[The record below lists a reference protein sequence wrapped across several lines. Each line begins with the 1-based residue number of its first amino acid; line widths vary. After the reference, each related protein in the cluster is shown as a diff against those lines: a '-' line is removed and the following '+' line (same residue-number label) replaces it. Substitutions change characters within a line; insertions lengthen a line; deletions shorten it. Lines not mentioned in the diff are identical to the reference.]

1 MIREV
6 TDVGLA
12 VRDIERATAD
22 ISHKLMVSPT
32 PILDQSDPP
41 ILARTSLMRIANI
54 RIAVIQSLAEGSPV
68 DRFIA
73 KRGEGLFSVVC
84 RVDNLEET
92 SNLLRERGVRLVAG
106 EPYVLEDPTES
117 HASLRIDGR
126 TYRSALFNWTHP
138 KDLHGLA
145 LELVEF
151 RE

>member
-12 VRDIERATAD
+12 VLDIERATAD
-22 ISHKLMVSPT
+22 IAHKLMVKPT
-32 PILDQSDPP
+32 PILDQTDPP
-41 ILARTSLMRIANI
+41 ILARTSLVRIANV
-54 RIAVIQSLAEGSPV
+54 RIALMESLAEGSPV

-73 KRGEGLFSVVC
+73 KRGEGLFSLVC

-92 SNLLRERGVRLVAG
+92 SNFLRERGVRLVAD

-117 HASLRIDGR
+117 HAALRIDGR
-126 TYRSALFNWTHP
+126 TYRRAVFNWTHP

-145 LELVEF
+145 FELVEF
-151 RE
+151 QE